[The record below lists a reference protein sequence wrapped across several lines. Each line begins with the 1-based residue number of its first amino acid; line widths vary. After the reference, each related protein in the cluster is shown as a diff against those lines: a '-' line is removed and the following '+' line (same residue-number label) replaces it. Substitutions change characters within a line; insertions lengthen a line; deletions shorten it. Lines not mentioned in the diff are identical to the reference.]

1 MSKAFSNWTHP
12 EKKERI
18 KLKDRTHKTRRNKSE
33 EGPLKPLCYQFSRR
47 IMFNFLLNVFQIFIC
62 CAVSSS

>member
-18 KLKDRTHKTRRNKSE
+18 KLKDQTHKTRRNKKRGGSA
-33 EGPLKPLCYQFSRR
+33 KTT
-47 IMFNFLLNVFQIFIC
+47 LLSVQSQDY
-62 CAVSSS
+62 V